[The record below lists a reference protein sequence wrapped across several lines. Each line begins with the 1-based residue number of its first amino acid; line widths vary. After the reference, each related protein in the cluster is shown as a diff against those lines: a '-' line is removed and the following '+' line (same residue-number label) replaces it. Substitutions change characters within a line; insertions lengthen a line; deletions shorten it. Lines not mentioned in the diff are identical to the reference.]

1 MMTLL
6 SRFPDSS
13 FLGLLLYLMPDSD
26 ILESQV
32 ALSRAAERQR
42 VTMSRSVSWQV
53 APSPNFHGFQGSSPW
68 VFSVILITLVN
79 HFYRCA
85 WSSQALGPLPDAF
98 SGVDWRGS
106 WSAGRM
112 VDAMNLHV
120 DQPHKAG
127 FSHAVF
133 AGKIGSR
140 SNLSALVQETIEN
153 AELRKALLDSKCH
166 TIGASPHLALPG

>member
-1 MMTLL
+1 ME
-6 SRFPDSS
+6 
-13 FLGLLLYLMPDSD
+13 G
-26 ILESQV
+26 
-32 ALSRAAERQR
+32 SRAAESDNVKVFELAGRAKAGAKLQLSWISRQLASSLSSIIF
-42 VTMSRSVSWQV
+42 TV
-53 APSPNFHGFQGSSPW
+53 APGLRKLWGTFLAPFLAW
-68 VFSVILITLVN
+68 V
-79 HFYRCA
+79 
-85 WSSQALGPLPDAF
+85 GDAI
-98 SGVDWRGS
+98 
-106 WSAGRM
+106 
-112 VDAMNLHV
+112 NLHV